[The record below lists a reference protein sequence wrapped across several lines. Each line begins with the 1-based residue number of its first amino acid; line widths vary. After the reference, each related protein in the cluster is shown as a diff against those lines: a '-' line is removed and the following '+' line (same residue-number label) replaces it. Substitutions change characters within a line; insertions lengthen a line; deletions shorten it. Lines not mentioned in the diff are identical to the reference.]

1 MSKTKWY
8 AKPVY
13 LLVALALVLSL
24 GIIAVPMAG
33 TVEANADTYRDT
45 VIWDPNGRWG
55 EFTDLPAAFNG
66 LVSKLNAAAT
76 MTVTGGGDA
85 LKIAV
90 EGALTRDGDDWA
102 IIEIQDEAV
111 YDGNIHINNIEK
123 LIVRA
128 KSGNTPII
136 DCSANPTPASS
147 ADRGFWLEG
156 TSNNIGFVGLTMK
169 NNPMDYYAWGMITN
183 HQQGQSGP
191 DYYHPNVHTIL
202 VQSCSFIN
210 DANQGG
216 VGVNFRKMS
225 GGNIVV
231 RGCKFE
237 RCGDNEASAG
247 NDLAAL
253 HIHECSNV
261 YIQNN
266 HIWFTGDS
274 SGFWHPKPKG
284 IGIFHTLSGSVGF
297 IEYCLVENA
306 KSSYKGLGMRFG
318 SCDGTWTVSNCVV
331 HDSYGA
337 FEADWVCPG
346 EIVFENCVANVFQSY
361 GFNNWA
367 ATRTV
372 RDCIVANGGE
382 AFCIDA
388 PNVTY
393 TDTWNNIDDGWD
405 TLALAANGCINQDPL
420 WTNAAGLDYTL
431 QGGSPCKNAGSDGGD
446 IGIRF
451 LPLAD
456 EVWVDDD
463 WASLSP
469 GDPADG
475 HTFGYDAFATIQDGI
490 DNVSGSTVHVAE
502 GTYNAAL
509 GETFPI
515 TVDKAN
521 LTIQSNGT
529 AANTF
534 IDGGGPG
541 PNPVVK
547 ITADNVTFDGF
558 TVQNAARGIWLDGA
572 SGCTISNNIGSNLQF
587 GDGIYLENSANN
599 NTISGNDFSNN
610 AVDYGIQVYESNGNE
625 IVGNTFNSITG
636 WRNTGIFM
644 QYADNNLIHDNT
656 TNSNKKGIWMDI
668 GCDGNK
674 VYENEVSH
682 NTGGGV
688 RYGIYLFNAHD
699 NEIYDNNAI
708 SDNTV
713 GIMLENSPDNE
724 IYGNLITGNS
734 EKGIYLFWGCG
745 PHTSGNEIYNND
757 ITSNTDIG
765 IKLAG
770 TNCHDNPIN
779 CNNISGN
786 TNFGVNDT
794 TGNVVDATY
803 NWWGNAGGPDDPDEN
818 PGGPGDKTSAD
829 VTVTPWLTAP
839 SDDPDGDGLPTC
851 VEEGGPG
858 DCCPD
863 TTTDPNDGDTDDDGL
878 LDGPASSEDMN
889 ANGCVDAG
897 ETDPNNP
904 DTDGDGV
911 QDGTEKGLTAPQG
924 VDTDPAVFI
933 PDADPT
939 TTTDPLNP
947 DTDGD
952 GFSDGQEDL
961 NGNGRVDPGE
971 TDPNDS
977 KSYPVAPPVG
987 GEAYPVNKPAILA
1000 PWIVIGMAIIAGS
1013 FIVIR
1018 RRRAEG

>member
-33 TVEANADTYRDT
+33 TVEAATINVPADHGTIQAAIDAASPGDTINVHDGTYT
-45 VIWDPNGRWG
+45 ENVVVNKQLTIQSVNGRD
-55 EFTDLPAAFNG
+55 FTTVQAADVNDHVFHVTANHVNISG
-66 LVSKLNAAAT
+66 FKVDGVDDNVNKDGMFLDGVEHCKIQDNLVKNNWIGINLKSSNNNEITNNIAISNHMFGINLLFSNDNKITGNTANSTGYGGINLSSSSDNIVSKNIANSNLYEGIHLSTPRDEPVSTGNEITGNTMSNNGENGFMLEGATTGNEIIGNTISNNVKSGICWFPWYVGGRDNPAHYNNIFGNGEYGVYDQVYTTETVNAT
-76 MTVTGGGDA
+76 NNWWGDA
-85 LKIAV
+85 
-90 EGALTRDGDDWA
+90 
-102 IIEIQDEAV
+102 
-111 YDGNIHINNIEK
+111 
-123 LIVRA
+123 
-128 KSGNTPII
+128 
-136 DCSANPTPASS
+136 
-147 ADRGFWLEG
+147 
-156 TSNNIGFVGLTMK
+156 
-169 NNPMDYYAWGMITN
+169 
-183 HQQGQSGP
+183 SGP
-191 DYYHPNVHTIL
+191 
-202 VQSCSFIN
+202 S
-210 DANQGG
+210 G
-216 VGVNFRKMS
+216 VGPGS
-225 GGNIVV
+225 GDAV
-231 RGCKFE
+231 
-237 RCGDNEASAG
+237 ST
-247 NDLAAL
+247 
-253 HIHECSNV
+253 NV
-261 YIQNN
+261 
-266 HIWFTGDS
+266 D
-274 SGFWHPKPKG
+274 
-284 IGIFHTLSGSVGF
+284 
-297 IEYCLVENA
+297 YCPWLL
-306 KSSYKGLGMRFG
+306 YPYPQPL
-318 SCDGTWTVSNCVV
+318 
-331 HDSYGA
+331 
-337 FEADWVCPG
+337 
-346 EIVFENCVANVFQSY
+346 
-361 GFNNWA
+361 
-367 ATRTV
+367 
-372 RDCIVANGGE
+372 
-382 AFCIDA
+382 
-388 PNVTY
+388 
-393 TDTWNNIDDGWD
+393 TDV
-405 TLALAANGCINQDPL
+405 
-420 WTNAAGLDYTL
+420 Y
-431 QGGSPCKNAGSDGGD
+431 
-446 IGIRF
+446 
-451 LPLAD
+451 
-456 EVWVDDD
+456 VDDD
-463 WASLSP
+463 WAGSSC
-469 GDPADG
+469 GDEVETG
-475 HTFGYDAFATIQDGI
+475 KYFGINAFATIQDGI

-636 WRNTGIFM
+636 WMNTGIFM

-674 VYENEVSH
+674 IYENEVSH

-713 GIMLENSPDNE
+713 GIMVENSPDNE

-745 PHTSGNEIYNND
+745 SHTSGNEIYDND

-765 IKLAG
+765 IKLSGA
-770 TNCHDNPIN
+770 NCHDNPIN
-779 CNNISGN
+779 CNNIFGN

-818 PGGPGDKTSAD
+818 LGGPGDKTSAD

-971 TDPNDS
+971 TDPNDP

-987 GEAYPVNKPAILA
+987 GEAYPINKISVLA
-1000 PWIVIGMAIIAGS
+1000 PWIALIAAIMAGAT
-1013 FIVIR
+1013 IVLR